1 MNKLSVQ
8 EKKLIEKYKK
18 KVCKQYPG
26 AYLTAIGKTHYTI
39 MQEQDGLQP
48 KDILAE
54 WCILP
59 TTNPIKAWE
68 MAQVGAKSNQN
79 LNRTHPLRIEGM
91 DMEDK
96 IARVEA
102 RRLKTESV
110 RESRK
115 TKEYDIY

>member
-48 KDILAE
+48 KDIVAE
-54 WCILP
+54 
-59 TTNPIKAWE
+59 
-68 MAQVGAKSNQN
+68 
-79 LNRTHPLRIEGM
+79 
-91 DMEDK
+91 
-96 IARVEA
+96 
-102 RRLKTESV
+102 
-110 RESRK
+110 
-115 TKEYDIY
+115 

>member
-1 MNKLSVQ
+1 
-8 EKKLIEKYKK
+8 
-18 KVCKQYPG
+18 
-26 AYLTAIGKTHYTI
+26 

-54 WCILP
+54 WCLLP
-59 TTNPIKAWE
+59 VTNPIKAWE
-68 MAQVGAKSNQN
+68 LAQVGAKSNQN

>member
-54 WCILP
+54 WCLLP

-68 MAQVGAKSNQN
+68 LAQVGAKSNQN

-102 RRLKTESV
+102 RRLKAESV
-110 RESRK
+110 KESRK

>member
-1 MNKLSVQ
+1 MIKLSVQ

-18 KVCKQYPG
+18 KVHKQYPG
-26 AYLTAIGKTHYTI
+26 AYLSALGKNHYTI
-39 MQEQDGLQP
+39 MQEQDDLHP

-54 WCILP
+54 WCLLP
-59 TTNPIKAWE
+59 TENPVKAWE
-68 MAQVGAKSNQN
+68 LATTGAKSNQN

-91 DMEDK
+91 NMEDK

-102 RRLKTESV
+102 RRLKSDTI

>member
-1 MNKLSVQ
+1 
-8 EKKLIEKYKK
+8 
-18 KVCKQYPG
+18 
-26 AYLTAIGKTHYTI
+26 
-39 MQEQDGLQP
+39 
-48 KDILAE
+48 
-54 WCILP
+54 
-59 TTNPIKAWE
+59 
-68 MAQVGAKSNQN
+68 MAQAGAKCNQN